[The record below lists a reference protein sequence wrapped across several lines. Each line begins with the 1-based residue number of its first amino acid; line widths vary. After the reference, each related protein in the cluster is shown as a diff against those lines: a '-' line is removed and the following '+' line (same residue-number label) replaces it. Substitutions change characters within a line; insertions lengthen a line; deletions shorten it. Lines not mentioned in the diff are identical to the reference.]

1 MTRYSSRPSQRQRR
15 LLNQEALKRAHRRG
29 ERIRL
34 LPDDEPA
41 AFTPQSSEAPQPIDP
56 STPGF
61 PCF

>member
-41 AFTPQSSEAPQPIDP
+41 GFAPQRSEALEHTDP
-56 STPGF
+56 STSGF